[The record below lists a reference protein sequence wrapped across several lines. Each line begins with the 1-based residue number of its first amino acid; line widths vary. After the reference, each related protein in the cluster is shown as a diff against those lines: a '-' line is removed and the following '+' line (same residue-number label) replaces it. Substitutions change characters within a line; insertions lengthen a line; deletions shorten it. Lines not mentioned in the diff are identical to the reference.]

1 MGADKVVETG
11 HEPRRVIAEF
21 FPVPIDALQTT
32 ALELDLYLVHGSGRP
47 VLYRSPGSAYTPSDC
62 LQLAGQGVTH
72 LYVPLAQHRVFQA
85 VVSRRLVEAYEDPA
99 LERAER
105 TRIVRGACGK
115 MIEDFMAE
123 PGTPGLAG
131 TIGAM
136 ADRFSAWCTADG
148 DQFGHL
154 LDMSAHDY
162 YTITHMVN
170 VGVGC
175 GLLGAELLGPDD
187 PMVRDLVLGGL
198 VHDVG
203 KRGVPAEVLNKEGKL
218 TDEEWEVLREHPTV
232 GAAILSAQE
241 HPEPLAVEMALSH
254 HERLDGKGYPNRLV
268 ESKIGLPARICAVV
282 DIYDAMTSSR
292 PYRGP
297 IPPRT
302 VLAKMREEVGTAVD
316 GAVFAAWERVVERM
330 ITAEPGRAVPDD
342 PHAVAPSLAAI
353 LPSPG
358 GVSAIADREPACKKH
373 LTVRRADGTSV
384 GAEVVVWGVGEWVL
398 RLDGRFRAGE
408 RVGLV
413 HAEGKAWL
421 GVFQSTRVASDGG
434 QLVVFRLEKAAR
446 AAG

>member
-1 MGADKVVETG
+1 MDAGTGVNKGA
-11 HEPRRVIAEF
+11 EPRRVAAEF
-21 FPVPIDALQTT
+21 FPVPIDALQTA
-32 ALELDLYLVHGSGRP
+32 ALELELYLVHGNGRP
-47 VLYRSPGSAYTPSDC
+47 VLYRSAGSAYTPSDC
-62 LQLAGQGVTH
+62 LQLAEQGVTH
-72 LYVPLAQHRVFQA
+72 LYVPLTQHRVFQA
-85 VVSRRLVEAYEDPA
+85 MVSKRLVDAYEDPA

-115 MIEDFMAE
+115 MIEDFMAD
-123 PGTPGLAG
+123 PSTPGLAG
-131 TIGAM
+131 TIRSM
-136 ADRFSAWCTADG
+136 ADRFSAWCTEDG
-148 DQFGHL
+148 DRFGYL
-154 LDMSAHDY
+154 LDMSAHDF

-175 GLLGAELLGPDD
+175 GLLGAELLGQDD

-218 TDEEWEVLREHPTV
+218 TDEEWELMRQHPVV

-241 HPEPLAVEMALSH
+241 NPEPLAVEMALSH

-282 DIYDAMTSSR
+282 DIYDAMTSAR

-302 VLAKMREEVGTAVD
+302 VLAKMREEIGTAID
-316 GAVFAAWERVVERM
+316 GTVFAAWERVVERM
-330 ITAEPGRAVPDD
+330 LTADPARAVADD
-342 PHAVAPSLAAI
+342 PAADAPSLAAL
-353 LPSPG
+353 LPSPVG
-358 GVSAIADREPACKKH
+358 ASAEQEPECRKH
-373 LTVRRADGTSV
+373 LTVRRADGVSTPT
-384 GAEVVVWGVGEWVL
+384 EVVTWGVGELVV

-408 RVGLV
+408 RVGLI
-413 HAEGKAWL
+413 HADGKAWL
-421 GVFQSTRVASDGG
+421 GVFQSTRVACDGG

>member
-1 MGADKVVETG
+1 MDAGMQVGSGSET
-11 HEPRRVIAEF
+11 RRVAAEF
-21 FPVPIDALQTT
+21 FPVPIDALQTA
-32 ALELDLYLVHGSGRP
+32 ALELELYLVHGNGRP
-47 VLYRSPGSAYTPSDC
+47 VLYRSAGSAYTPTDC
-62 LQLAGQGVTH
+62 QQLAGQGVTH
-72 LYVPLAQHRVFQA
+72 LYVPLTQHRVFQA
-85 VVSRRLVEAYEDPA
+85 MVSKRLVEAYEDPA

-115 MIEDFMAE
+115 MIEDFMAD

-131 TIGAM
+131 TIGSM
-136 ADRFSAWCTADG
+136 ADRFSAWCTEDG
-148 DQFGHL
+148 DRFGHL

-175 GLLGAELLGPDD
+175 GLLGAELLGPED

-218 TDEEWEVLREHPTV
+218 TDEEWEMLRDHPTV

-241 HPEPLAVEMALSH
+241 NPEPLAVAMALSH

-282 DIYDAMTSSR
+282 DIYDAMTSCR

-302 VLAKMREEVGTAVD
+302 VLAKMREEVGTAID

-330 ITAEPGRAVPDD
+330 ITAEPGRAVADD
-342 PHAVAPSLAAI
+342 PDAAAPSLSE
-353 LPSPG
+353 LMPSPG
-358 GVSAIADREPACKKH
+358 GGGERTESEPGCKKQ
-373 LTVRRADGTSV
+373 LTVRRADGSSTP
-384 GAEVVVWGVGEWVL
+384 AEVVVWGVGELVL
-398 RLDGRFRAGE
+398 RIGGRFRAGE

-413 HAEGKAWL
+413 HADGKAWL
-421 GVFQSTRVASDGG
+421 GVFQSTRVASDGA